1 MPIDVPL
8 SVLVVDDS
16 PTAAAQIGEELAR
29 GGYAPAVEVVATAD
43 GMAQALMQHRWD
55 LVCTEYHLEQFSGFR
70 ALLTLRRAR
79 QDAPVIMVSGS
90 LDEDKAIAALT
101 MGISDYV
108 PKSNLE
114 RLVPV
119 VERAI
124 RQVEDRR
131 TRRAAEEALR
141 QSEERYRELIENAND
156 VIFSVDMAGNFTS
169 LNRAGEQ
176 ISGYDR
182 DELTHMNMAQVLT
195 PESLCRAQSMIQQ
208 KLRDN
213 QPTIYELELI
223 ARDGHSVPIE
233 LSSRLI
239 FQHGTPVGV
248 QGIARDITERKR
260 AAAALEESEARY
272 RALFENASD
281 IVYTHDLAGNFTS
294 VNAATERIVGYTREE
309 VLNMNIAG
317 VVAPDH
323 VDRARDM
330 IGRKLAEGSATTYEL
345 ESVTKGGQRVLL
357 EVNSQLIYAQ
367 GVPIGV
373 QGIARDITERHR
385 VEEELRSR
393 EQKQAAIADL
403 GQAALARTDLPAV
416 FDNAV
421 RCVTRTLGVDYC
433 TVTEL
438 LPERDVLQSCA
449 GFGWKSGLMG
459 HAGVPTGAG
468 SQAGFALLCG
478 VPVLSA
484 DLEAENRF
492 AVPKVL
498 HEHGALSGMSVII
511 HGSGKPFGALSAFS
525 CKRDAFS
532 QTDVHFLQSVANV
545 LAAAIARKRLEDE
558 RSRHVSELATRVLQA
573 QEEERKRIAREL
585 HDETAQSLS
594 MLLTN
599 LDLLEPHIPLD
610 NEPLRSGFTRVGAL
624 AKRTLDET
632 RALSHDLRPTILDD
646 AGLVAALQW
655 IAVEHERAYGNFV
668 RIDAETRHAE
678 RLPSEVEVA
687 LFRIAQEA
695 LTNSGKYA
703 RAKRVNVTLTFPG
716 STARLVVKDN
726 GEGFDPDR
734 ISGPTRKGRLGLY
747 GMRERAALLGG
758 TVSVHSAPGKG
769 TEVRVELPFAQ
780 NGDLPEGPL

>member
-16 PTAAAQIGEELAR
+16 PADAARIGAELTR
-29 GGYAPAVEVVATAD
+29 GGYTATVEIVTTAGD
-43 GMAQALMQHRWD
+43 MAEALSRRRWD
-55 LVCTEYHLEQFSGFR
+55 LVCTEYHLAKFSGLR
-70 ALLTLRRAR
+70 ALLTLQRAH
-79 QDAPVIMVSGS
+79 QDAPVVMVSDA

-108 PKSNLE
+108 PKTNLG

-119 VERAI
+119 VERVI
-124 RQVEDRR
+124 RQVEERR
-131 TRRAAEEALR
+131 TRRATEEALR

-156 VIFSVDMAGNFTS
+156 VIFTVDMAGNFTS

-176 ISGYDR
+176 ISGYSR
-182 DELTHMNMAQVLT
+182 DELTRMNMAQVLT
-195 PESLCRAQSMIQQ
+195 SDSLSLAQSMIRQ
-208 KLRDN
+208 KLQDN
-213 QPTIYELELI
+213 QPTIYELEMI

-233 LSSRLI
+233 LSTRLI
-239 FQHGTPVGV
+239 MQQGVPVGV
-248 QGIARDITERKR
+248 QGIARDITDRKR

-281 IVYTHDLAGNFTS
+281 IVYTHDLQGNFTS

-309 VLNMNIAG
+309 VMNMNIAD

-323 VDRARDM
+323 MDRALDM
-330 IGRKLAEGSATTYEL
+330 IGRKLIEGTATTYEL
-345 ESVTKGGQRVLL
+345 DSVTKNGRRVLL

-385 VEEELRSR
+385 VEQELRSR
-393 EQKQAAIADL
+393 EQKQAAIAEL
-403 GQAALARTDLPAV
+403 GQTALARTDLPAV
-416 FDNAV
+416 FDDAV
-421 RCVTRTLGVDYC
+421 RCVTRTLGADYC

-438 LPERDVLQSCA
+438 LSERDVLQSCA

-459 HAGVPTGAG
+459 HSGVPTGAG
-468 SQAGFALLCG
+468 SQAGFALLHG
-478 VPVLSA
+478 RPVLSA
-484 DLEAENRF
+484 NLETEDRF

-498 HEHGALSGMSVII
+498 RDHGAQSGMSVII
-511 HGSGKPFGALSAFS
+511 HGSGQPFGALSAFAR
-525 CKRDAFS
+525 KRNAFS
-532 QTDVHFLQSVANV
+532 QSDVHFLQSVANV
-545 LAAAIARKRLEDE
+545 LAAAIARKRLEEE

-655 IAVEHERAYGNFV
+655 IAVEHERVYGNFV
-668 RIDAETRHAE
+668 RIHAETRYAE

-703 RAKRVNVTLTFPG
+703 HAKRVNVTLSFPG
-716 STARLVVKDN
+716 SVARLVVKDN
-726 GEGFDPDR
+726 GDGFDPDR

-769 TEVRVELPFAQ
+769 TEVRVELPFSH
-780 NGDLPEGPL
+780 NGDFPEGRS

>member
-8 SVLVVDDS
+8 SVLIINDS
-16 PTAAAQIGEELAR
+16 SEDAAQIGAELTR
-29 GGYAPAVEVVATAD
+29 GGYTPSLEVVSTAE
-43 GMAQALMQHRWD
+43 GMAHALSQRRWD
-55 LVCTEYHLEQFSGFR
+55 LVCTEYHLEEFSGLR
-70 ALLTLRRAR
+70 ALLTLKRAH
-79 QDAPVIMVSGS
+79 QDAPVVMVSDS
-90 LDEDKAIAALT
+90 LGEDKAIAALT

-108 PKSNLE
+108 PKSNLQ

-131 TRRAAEEALR
+131 IRRGAEEALR

-156 VIFSVDMAGNFTS
+156 VIFSVDMVGNFTS

-176 ISGYDR
+176 ISGYSR

-195 PESLCRAQSMIQQ
+195 PESLRRAQSMIQQ
-208 KLRDN
+208 KLQDN

-239 FQHGTPVGV
+239 FHQGVPVGV

-281 IVYTHDLAGNFTS
+281 IVYTHDLQGKFTS
-294 VNAATERIVGYTREE
+294 VNSATERIVEYTREE
-309 VLNMNIAG
+309 VMNMNIAD

-323 VDRARDM
+323 MDRARDM

-345 ESVTKGGQRVLL
+345 DSVTKGGRRVLL

-385 VEEELRSR
+385 AEQELRSR
-393 EQKQAAIADL
+393 EQKQAAIAEL
-403 GQAALARTDLPAV
+403 GQVALARTDLPAV
-416 FDNAV
+416 FDDAV
-421 RCVTRTLGVDYC
+421 RCVTRTLGADYC

-449 GFGWKSGLMG
+449 GFGWRNGLMG
-459 HAGVPTGAG
+459 HAGVPTGEG
-468 SQAGFALLCG
+468 SQAGFALLHG
-478 VPVLSA
+478 APVLST
-484 DLEAENRF
+484 DLELESRF
-492 AVPKVL
+492 MVPKVL
-498 HEHGALSGMSVII
+498 REHGARSGMSVII
-511 HGSGKPFGALSAFS
+511 HGSGTPFGALSAFACERS
-525 CKRDAFS
+525 AFS
-532 QTDVHFLQSVANV
+532 QSDVHFLQSVANV
-545 LAAAIARKRLEDE
+545 LAAAIDRKRLEDE

-655 IAVEHERAYGNFV
+655 IAVEHERVYGNFV
-668 RIDAETRHAE
+668 RIHAETRRAE

-703 RAKRVNVTLTFPG
+703 HAKRVNVTLSFPG

-726 GEGFDPDR
+726 GDGFDPNK

-758 TVSVHSAPGKG
+758 TVSVHSSPGKG
-769 TEVRVELPFAQ
+769 TEVRVELPFSHD
-780 NGDLPEGPL
+780 GDHPEGRL

>member
-1 MPIDVPL
+1 MSIDVPL

-16 PTAAAQIGEELAR
+16 PTEAAEIGAELAR
-29 GGYAPAVEVVATAD
+29 GGYTPDLRLVCTAD
-43 GMAQALMQHRWD
+43 EMACALAERHWD
-55 LVCTEYHLEQFSGFR
+55 LVCAEYHLAHFSGLR
-70 ALLTLRRAR
+70 ALLILQRHH
-79 QDAPVIMVSGS
+79 QDAPLILVSDA
-90 LDEDKAIAALT
+90 LDENRAMAALT
-101 MGISDYV
+101 MGVSDYV
-108 PKSNLE
+108 PKSNLD

-119 VERAI
+119 IERAI
-124 RQVEDRR
+124 KQVEDRR
-131 TRRAAEEALR
+131 TRLAVEVALR
-141 QSEERYRELIENAND
+141 ESEERYRELIENAND
-156 VIFSVDMAGNFTS
+156 VVFTVDMKGNFTS

-182 DELTHMNMAQVLT
+182 AELTNMNMADVLT
-195 PESLCRAQSMIQQ
+195 AKSLERAQSMIRQ
-208 KLRDN
+208 KLHDN

-239 FQHGTPVGV
+239 LHGGTPVGI
-248 QGIARDITERKR
+248 QGIARDITERRR

-294 VNAATERIVGYTREE
+294 VNTATQRIVGYTREE
-309 VLNMNIAG
+309 VLAMNIAD

-323 VDRARDM
+323 VDRAREM

-345 ESVTKGGQRVLL
+345 DSVTKGGQRVLL

-367 GVPIGV
+367 GVAIGV

-385 VEEELRSR
+385 AAQELRSR
-393 EQKQAAIADL
+393 EQKQAAIAEL
-403 GQAALARTDLPAV
+403 GQLALARTELPAV
-416 FDNAV
+416 FDDAV
-421 RCVTRTLGVDYC
+421 RCVTSTLGAEFC

-438 LPERDVLQSCA
+438 MPGGQLLMACA
-449 GFGWKSGLMG
+449 AFGWKSGVVG
-459 HAGVPTGAG
+459 RATPAAQFG
-468 SQAGFALLCG
+468 SQVGFALQSG
-478 VPVLSA
+478 SAVLV
-484 DLEAENRF
+484 DDFETERRF
-492 AVPKVL
+492 KIPSIL
-498 HEHGALSGMSVII
+498 LEHGARSGVSVIV
-511 HGSGKPFGALSAFS
+511 HGSSEPFGALSAYA
-525 CKRDAFS
+525 RTRYAFS
-532 QTDVHFLQSVANV
+532 QSDVHFLQSVANV
-545 LAAAIARKRLEDE
+545 LAAAMARKQLEDE
-558 RSRHVSELATRVLQA
+558 RSRHGTELATRVLQA

-594 MLLTN
+594 MLLTH
-599 LDLLEPHIPLD
+599 LDLLEPHIPRD
-610 NEPLRSGFTRVGAL
+610 NEPLLTGFTRVGVL

-655 IAVEHERAYGNFV
+655 IAVEHERAYGSLV
-668 RIDAETRHAE
+668 RVRAETRHVE

-703 RAKRVNVTLTFPG
+703 HAKRINVTLTFPG
-716 STARLVVKDN
+716 STATLVVKDN
-726 GEGFDPDR
+726 GHGFDPDH

-758 TVSVHSAPGKG
+758 AVSVQSAPGKG
-769 TEVRVELPFAQ
+769 TEVRVELPLAH
-780 NGDLPEGPL
+780 LPDFPEETS

>member
-8 SVLVVDDS
+8 NVLVIDDS
-16 PTAAAQIGEELAR
+16 PVDATRISAELAR
-29 GGYAPAVEVVATAD
+29 GGYTPKIVVVSTAEE
-43 GMAQALMQHRWD
+43 MSCALDERHWD
-55 LVCTEYHLEQFSGFR
+55 LVCTEYHLQHFSGFR
-70 ALLTLRRAR
+70 ALLTLQRRH
-79 QDAPVIMVSGS
+79 QDSPLIMVSDS
-90 LDEDKAIAALT
+90 LDEDRAIAALT
-101 MGISDYV
+101 MGITAYV
-108 PKSNLE
+108 PKSKLA

-131 TRRAAEEALR
+131 TRLAVEEALR
-141 QSEERYRELIENAND
+141 ESEERYRELIENAND
-156 VIFSVDMAGNFTS
+156 VVFTVDMAGNFTS

-195 PESLCRAQSMIQQ
+195 ADSLQRAQSMIRQ
-208 KLRDN
+208 KLHDN

-223 ARDGHSVPIE
+223 ARDGHTVPIE

-239 FQHGTPVGV
+239 FHDGAPVGV

-272 RALFENASD
+272 RGLFENASD
-281 IVYTHDLAGNFTS
+281 IVYTHDLKGNFTS
-294 VNAATERIVGYTREE
+294 VNSAAERILGYTREE
-309 VLNMNIAG
+309 VLSRRIAD

-323 VDRARDM
+323 VERARQM
-330 IGRKLAEGSATTYEL
+330 IGRKLVEGTSTTYEL
-345 ESVTKGGQRVLL
+345 DSMTKNGRRVLL

-367 GVPIGV
+367 GEPIGV

-385 VEEELRSR
+385 AEQELRSR
-393 EQKQAAIADL
+393 EQKQAAIAEL
-403 GQAALARTDLPAV
+403 GQTALARTELPAV
-416 FDNAV
+416 FDDAV
-421 RCVTRTLGVDYC
+421 LCVTRTLGADFC

-438 LPERDVLQSCA
+438 LPGGQALIACA

-459 HAGVPTGAG
+459 RATVESGLG
-468 SQAGFALLCG
+468 SQAGFALLSG
-478 VPVLSA
+478 GPVLA
-484 DLEAENRF
+484 DDLEQESRF
-492 AVPKVL
+492 KIPKVL
-498 HEHGALSGMSVII
+498 KEHGARSGVSVII
-511 HGSGKPFGALSAFS
+511 HGSGEPFGALSAFA
-525 CKRDAFS
+525 CKRHTFT
-532 QTDVHFLQSVANV
+532 QTDIHFLQSVANV
-545 LAAAIARKRLEDE
+545 LAAAIERKRLEDE
-558 RSRHVSELATRVLQA
+558 RSRHGTELATRVLQA

-599 LDLLEPHIPLD
+599 LDLLEPHIPD
-610 NEPLRSGFTRVGAL
+610 ENEPLRSGFTRVGAL

-655 IAVEHERAYGNFV
+655 IAVEHERAYGSFV
-668 RIDAETRHAE
+668 RIHAETRHAE

-703 RAKRVNVTLTFPG
+703 HARRINVSLTFP
-716 STARLVVKDN
+716 SDAARLVVKDN
-726 GEGFDPDR
+726 GDGFDPDR

-758 TVSVHSAPGKG
+758 TISVHSARGKG
-769 TEVRVELPFAQ
+769 TEVCVELPLAHGRNEVGAQ
-780 NGDLPEGPL
+780 V

>member
-8 SVLVVDDS
+8 NVLVVDDS
-16 PTAAAQIGEELAR
+16 PVEAGKVDAELRR
-29 GGYAPAVEVVATAD
+29 GGYTPLVTVVSTAGD
-43 GMAQALMQHRWD
+43 MVRALEERSWD
-55 LVCTEYHLEQFSGFR
+55 VVCTEYHLRQFSGFR
-70 ALLTLRRAR
+70 ALLTLQRHR
-79 QDAPVIMVSGS
+79 QDAPLIMVSDA

-108 PKSNLE
+108 PKSNLT

-131 TRRAAEEALR
+131 TRRAAEQALR

-156 VIFSVDMAGNFTS
+156 VVFTVDMAGNFTS
-169 LNRAGEQ
+169 LNRAGEH
-176 ISGYDR
+176 ISGYGR

-195 PESLCRAQSMIQQ
+195 PESLLRAQSMIRQ
-208 KLRDN
+208 KLYDN
-213 QPTIYELELI
+213 LPTIYELELI
-223 ARDGHSVPIE
+223 AGDGHTVPIE

-239 FQHGTPVGV
+239 LHDGAPVGV

-281 IVYTHDLAGNFTS
+281 IVYTHDLEGNFTS

-309 VLNMNIAG
+309 VLNMNIAN

-323 VDRARDM
+323 MDRARDM
-330 IGRKLAEGSATTYEL
+330 IGRKLIEGSATTYEL
-345 ESVTKGGQRVLL
+345 DSVTKGGQRVLL
-357 EVNSQLIYAQ
+357 EVNSQLMYAQ
-367 GVPIGV
+367 GKPIGV

-385 VEEELRSR
+385 AELELRSR
-393 EQKQAAIADL
+393 EQKQAAIAEL
-403 GQAALARTDLPAV
+403 GQTALARTELPAV
-416 FDNAV
+416 FDDAV
-421 RCVTRTLGVDYC
+421 RCVTRTLGVEFC
-433 TVTEL
+433 TVAEL
-438 LPERDVLQSCA
+438 LPGGQALIACA
-449 GFGWKSGLMG
+449 GFGWRHGLMG
-459 HAGVPTGAG
+459 HATIASGLG
-468 SQAGFALLCG
+468 SQAGFALLSG
-478 VPVLSA
+478 VPVLVE
-484 DLEAENRF
+484 DLETETRF
-492 AVPKVL
+492 KIPKVL
-498 HEHGALSGMSVII
+498 RDHDARSGVSVII
-511 HGSGKPFGALSAFS
+511 HGSGEPFGALSAFA
-525 CKRDAFS
+525 CTRNVFS
-532 QTDVHFLQSVANV
+532 QTDIHFLQSVANV
-545 LAAAIARKRLEDE
+545 LAAAIERKRLEDE
-558 RSRHVSELATRVLQA
+558 RSRHGTELAARVLQA

-599 LDLLEPHIPLD
+599 LDLLEPHIPQD
-610 NEPLRSGFTRVGAL
+610 NEPLRSGFTRVGML

-655 IAVEHERAYGNFV
+655 IAVEHERAYGSFV
-668 RIDAETRHAE
+668 RVHAETRRAE

-703 RAKRVNVTLTFPG
+703 HAKRINVTLTFPG
-716 STARLVVKDN
+716 IAALLVVKDN
-726 GEGFDPDR
+726 GEGFDPNR

-758 TVSVHSAPGKG
+758 TISVQSAPGKG
-769 TEVRVELPFAQ
+769 TEVRVELPLAH
-780 NGDLPEGPL
+780 NGDVREGQ

>member
-16 PTAAAQIGEELAR
+16 PAEAAKVGAELAR
-29 GGYAPAVEVVATAD
+29 GGYTPVLAVVSTATD
-43 GMAQALMQHRWD
+43 MARALEERRWD
-55 LVCTEYHLEQFSGFR
+55 LVCTEYHLQQFSGFR
-70 ALLTLRRAR
+70 ALLTLQRHR
-79 QDAPVIMVSGS
+79 QDAPLIMVSDS
-90 LDEDKAIAALT
+90 LDENRAIAALT

-108 PKSNLE
+108 PKSNLT

-131 TRRAAEEALR
+131 TRLAAEEALR

-156 VIFSVDMAGNFTS
+156 VVFTVDLAGNFTS

-176 ISGYDR
+176 ISGYSR
-182 DELTHMNMAQVLT
+182 GELTHMNMAQVLT
-195 PESLCRAQSMIQQ
+195 SESLERAQSMIRQ
-208 KLRDN
+208 KLQDN

-223 ARDGHSVPIE
+223 ARDGHTVPIE

-239 FQHGTPVGV
+239 FHDGAPVGV

-272 RALFENASD
+272 RGLFENASD
-281 IVYTHDLAGNFTS
+281 IVYTHDLEGNFTS

-309 VLNMNIAG
+309 VMNMNIAD
-317 VVAPDH
+317 VVATDH
-323 VDRARDM
+323 VSRARDM
-330 IGRKLAEGSATTYEL
+330 IGRKLLEGSATTYEL
-345 ESVTKGGQRVLL
+345 DSVTKGGQRVLL

-367 GVPIGV
+367 GEPIGV

-385 VEEELRSR
+385 AEQELRSR
-393 EQKQAAIADL
+393 EQKQAAIAEL
-403 GQAALARTDLPAV
+403 GQTALARTELPVV
-416 FDNAV
+416 FDDAV
-421 RCVTRTLGVDYC
+421 RCATKTLGVDFC

-438 LPERDVLQSCA
+438 LPGGQSLIACA
-449 GFGWKSGLMG
+449 GFGWKHGLMG
-459 HAGVPTGAG
+459 HATIASGLG
-468 SQAGFALLCG
+468 SQAGFALLSG
-478 VPVLSA
+478 APVLVE
-484 DLEAENRF
+484 DLETESRF
-492 AVPKVL
+492 KIPKVL
-498 HEHGALSGMSVII
+498 RDHGARSGVSVII
-511 HGSGKPFGALSAFS
+511 HGSGGPFGALSAFAAT
-525 CKRDAFS
+525 RNAFS
-532 QTDVHFLQSVANV
+532 QTDIHFLQSVANV
-545 LAAAIARKRLEDE
+545 LAAAIERKRLEDE
-558 RSRHVSELATRVLQA
+558 RSRHGTELATRVLQA

-599 LDLLEPHIPLD
+599 LDLLEPHIPED
-610 NEPLRSGFTRVGAL
+610 NVSLRSGFTRVGSL

-655 IAVEHERAYGNFV
+655 IAVEHERAYGSFV
-668 RIDAETRHAE
+668 RIHAETRRAE

-703 RAKRVNVTLTFPG
+703 HAKRVNVTLTFPG
-716 STARLVVKDN
+716 DTAKLVVKDN
-726 GEGFDPDR
+726 GDGFDPSH

-758 TVSVHSAPGKG
+758 TVAVHSAPGNG
-769 TEVRVELPFAQ
+769 TEVCVELPLSHNRAVTEIQ
-780 NGDLPEGPL
+780 P

>member
-16 PTAAAQIGEELAR
+16 PEDAARIGEELAR
-29 GGYAPAVEVVATAD
+29 AGYTPILDVVSTVD
-43 GMAQALMQHRWD
+43 RMTGALQSRTWD
-55 LVCTEYHLEQFSGFR
+55 LVCSEYHLTEFSAFR
-70 ALLTLRRAR
+70 ALLTLQRHR
-79 QDAPVIMVSGS
+79 QDAPLIMVSDS
-90 LDEDKAIAALT
+90 LDENRAVAALT
-101 MGISDYV
+101 MGISEYV
-108 PKSNLE
+108 PKSNLS

-124 RQVEDRR
+124 KQVEDRR
-131 TRRAAEEALR
+131 TRRAVEEALR
-141 QSEERYRELIENAND
+141 RSEERYRELIENAND
-156 VIFSVDMAGNFTS
+156 VVFTVDMEGNFTS

-182 DELTHMNMAQVLT
+182 HELTHMNMSEVLT
-195 PESLCRAQSMIQQ
+195 PESLVRAHTMMRQ
-208 KLRDN
+208 KLTDF

-223 ARDGHSVPIE
+223 ARDGHTVPIE

-239 FQHGTPVGV
+239 VHGGV
-248 QGIARDITERKR
+248 PEGIQGIARDITERKR

-281 IVYTHDLAGNFTS
+281 IVYTHDLHGNFTS
-294 VNAATERIVGYTREE
+294 VNSATERIVGYTRDE
-309 VLNMNIAG
+309 VLQMNIAD

-323 VDRARDM
+323 VDRAREM

-345 ESVTKGGQRVLL
+345 DSVTKDGQRVLL
-357 EVNSQLIYAQ
+357 EVNSQLIYAE

-385 VEEELRSR
+385 AEQELRSR
-393 EQKQAAIADL
+393 EQRQAAIAEL
-403 GQAALARTDLPAV
+403 GQIALARTELPAV
-416 FDNAV
+416 FDDAV
-421 RCVTRTLGVDYC
+421 RCVTRTLGTEFC

-438 LPERDVLQSCA
+438 LPNEAGLVACA
-449 GFGWKSGLMG
+449 GFGWKPGFLKQTTIASGL
-459 HAGVPTGAG
+459 G
-468 SQAGFALLCG
+468 SQAGFALLSRE
-478 VPVLSA
+478 PVVV
-484 DLEAENRF
+484 DDFDAEDRF
-492 AVPKVL
+492 AIPAVL
-498 HEHGALSGMSVII
+498 QAHGVRSGVSVIVHGAGE
-511 HGSGKPFGALSAFS
+511 PFGALSAFS
-525 CKRDAFS
+525 CRHHAFT
-532 QTDVHFLQSVANV
+532 QTDVHFLQSVASV
-545 LAAAIARKRLEDE
+545 LAAAIARKQLEDE
-558 RSRHVSELATRVLQA
+558 RSRHGTELATRVLQA

-599 LDLLEPHIPLD
+599 LDLLEPHIPED
-610 NEPLRSGFTRVGAL
+610 NESLRSGFARVGAL

-655 IAVEHERAYGNFV
+655 IAVEHERAYGSFV
-668 RIDAETRHAE
+668 RVHAQSRGAE
-678 RLPSEVEVA
+678 RLPPEVEVA

-703 RAKRVNVTLTFPG
+703 HARRINLTLSFPG
-716 STARLVVKDN
+716 TVARLVVKDN
-726 GEGFDPDR
+726 GHGFDPDR
-734 ISGPTRKGRLGLY
+734 VSGPTRKGRLGLY

-758 TVSVHSAPGKG
+758 TLSIQSAPDRG
-769 TEVRVELPFAQ
+769 TEVCVELPLAHYEH
-780 NGDLPEGPL
+780 LHEART

>member
-1 MPIDVPL
+1 
-8 SVLVVDDS
+8 
-16 PTAAAQIGEELAR
+16 
-29 GGYAPAVEVVATAD
+29 
-43 GMAQALMQHRWD
+43 
-55 LVCTEYHLEQFSGFR
+55 VCTEYHLEKFSGFR
-70 ALLTLRRAR
+70 ALLTLQRAR
-79 QDAPVIMVSGS
+79 QDAPVIMVSDS

-108 PKSNLE
+108 PKRNLE

-141 QSEERYRELIENAND
+141 QSEEQYRELIENAND

-182 DELTHMNMAQVLT
+182 EELTHMNMAQVLT
-195 PESLCRAQSMIQQ
+195 PESLQRAQSMIRQ
-208 KLRDN
+208 KLQDN

-239 FQHGTPVGV
+239 FHDGVPVGV

-260 AAAALEESEARY
+260 AAAELEESEARY

-281 IVYTHDLAGNFTS
+281 IVYTHDLEGNFTS

-330 IGRKLAEGSATTYEL
+330 IGRKLSEGSATTYEL
-345 ESVTKGGQRVLL
+345 DSVTRAGRRVLL

-385 VEEELRSR
+385 VEEELRGR
-393 EQKQAAIADL
+393 EQKQAAIAEL

-416 FDNAV
+416 FDDAV
-421 RCVTRTLGVDYC
+421 RCVTRTLGANYC

-438 LPERDVLQSCA
+438 LPEREILQSCA
-449 GFGWKSGLMG
+449 GFGWKNGLMG

-468 SQAGFALLCG
+468 SQAGFALLSG
-478 VPVLSA
+478 VPVLTA
-484 DLEAENRF
+484 DLERESRF
-492 AVPKVL
+492 KVPRVL
-498 HEHGALSGMSVII
+498 REHGARSGMSVII
-511 HGSGKPFGALSAFS
+511 HGSGRPFGALSAFA
-525 CKRDAFS
+525 CKQDAFS
-532 QTDVHFLQSVANV
+532 QSDVHFLQSVANV
-545 LAAAIARKRLEDE
+545 LAAAIERKRLEDE

-655 IAVEHERAYGNFV
+655 IAVEHERVYGNFV
-668 RIDAETRHAE
+668 RIHAEMRHAQ
-678 RLPSEVEVA
+678 RLPSDVEVA

-703 RAKRVNVTLTFPG
+703 HAKRVNVTLTFPG
-716 STARLVVKDN
+716 NSARLVVKDN
-726 GEGFDPDR
+726 GDGFDPDR

-758 TVSVHSAPGKG
+758 TISVQSAPGKG
-769 TEVRVELPFAQ
+769 TEVRVELPFPH
-780 NGDLPEGPL
+780 NGDLPEGRI